1 MGAGV
6 IDSYYRGLVAVV
18 FFNVCNR
25 VFEMNKG
32 HRFAQIIFQ
41 NDDWCSSLREVLTF
55 NDTTQRGQGSFGSYC
70 LK

>member
-32 HRFAQIIFQ
+32 HRFAQITFQ
-41 NDDWCSSLREVLTF
+41 KIDAPLREVLTF
-55 NDTTQRGQGSFGSYC
+55 NDTTQCGQGSFGSYC